1 MKVLWSFG
9 KNDPDQESFTT
20 HGRNK
25 GAKTLYLT
33 GKMTKKPLSNRIK
46 HWDVTV
52 KNVSIYFMSIIID
65 NCSSASV
72 CWECLRN
79 PVAND

>member
-9 KNDPDQESFTT
+9 KDDPDQGSFKS

-33 GKMTKKPLSNRIK
+33 GKMTKKPHSNRVK

-52 KNVSIYFMSIIID
+52 KNVSNLSFMHRYI
-65 NCSSASV
+65 
-72 CWECLRN
+72 LGTF
-79 PVAND
+79 